1 MLVLKD
7 FHKNT
12 NDHDY
17 VCLFVF
23 GKKGQRIYNNKFVF
37 NWSVWSKRKVHLT
50 KKIFQFPPGYSTY
63 YSLTNTS
70 AHQEKN
76 KSKYIQER
84 IESLKSVKFKSCYI
98 SSSRKFCL
106 NFRKWCILSSLEG
119 VYRIIGASMEKNL
132 EDKLHKKWSFPL
144 RISSINVK

>member
-1 MLVLKD
+1 MLVLKG

-12 NDHDY
+12 NNHDY

-37 NWSVWSKRKVHLT
+37 NRSVWSKRKVHLT

-84 IESLKSVKFKSCYI
+84 IESLKT
-98 SSSRKFCL
+98 SSRKFCL

-119 VYRIIGASMEKNL
+119 VYRVIGASMEKNQ

>member
-12 NDHDY
+12 NNHDY

-23 GKKGQRIYNNKFVF
+23 GKKGQRICNNKFVF

-50 KKIFQFPPGYSTY
+50 KKIFQFPPGYSAY

-76 KSKYIQER
+76 KLKYIQER
-84 IESLKSVKFKSCYI
+84 IESLKSVKFKPCYI

-106 NFRKWCILSSLEG
+106 KFQKMMHTFLFGRGLPNNWSIHG
-119 VYRIIGASMEKNL
+119 
-132 EDKLHKKWSFPL
+132 KKP
-144 RISSINVK
+144 RR

>member
-1 MLVLKD
+1 MLVLKG

-12 NDHDY
+12 NNHDY

-37 NWSVWSKRKVHLT
+37 NRSVWSKRKVHLT

-84 IESLKSVKFKSCYI
+84 IESLKT
-98 SSSRKFCL
+98 SSRKFCL

-119 VYRIIGASMEKNL
+119 VYRVIGASMEKNQ
-132 EDKLHKKWSFPL
+132 EDKLHKKWSFSL
-144 RISSINVK
+144 RVSSINVK